1 MPRLPLVAIIGKP
14 NAGKSTLFNRLIGER
29 KAIVSSI
36 AGTTRDHV
44 AHRIETETVDYLLI
58 DTGGMGGGTTDADFE
73 DDVEAQ
79 SLLALAS
86 ADVILFLINGR
97 EDTTAADL
105 TIVDLLRKKRKKNT
119 AIIVVAT
126 KVDSPHHRDDAMD
139 RAARL
144 RLTDDICVV
153 SAAHNIGIEELE
165 ESITAALGAR
175 HFEKQHASSNDVPR
189 IAIIGKPNVG
199 KSSIVNALM
208 SAPKRATSPLLVSSI
223 PGTTRD
229 ATDTEIKADGATF
242 IFTDTAGLKKN
253 QKNDQDIE
261 RFAAMRTV
269 SAVEQS
275 DVVVLVIDATEGVKR
290 QDKRIAALAIESG
303 KSLVILI
310 NKIDL
315 FKQKERETVV
325 KEIASNLAF
334 CSFAS
339 FITCSA
345 ETREGLLHLFPVL
358 KRVAENRK
366 RRIATSLLNEWF
378 EHAMTK
384 SMGRNFA
391 QYITQVEESPP
402 TFVLFVKDPKRVK
415 VSDLK
420 FMERRLRDAFAF
432 DGTPLRFVTKAKSE
446 RTKKSSR

>member
-1 MPRLPLVAIIGKP
+1 MNPPRSILVLQLRRVGDVLFTLPA
-14 NAGKSTLFNRLIGER
+14 AG
-29 KAIVSSI
+29 V
-36 AGTTRDHV
+36 
-44 AHRIETETVDYLLI
+44 
-58 DTGGMGGGTTDADFE
+58 
-73 DDVEAQ
+73 
-79 SLLALAS
+79 
-86 ADVILFLINGR
+86 
-97 EDTTAADL
+97 
-105 TIVDLLRKKRKKNT
+105 LRRQF
-119 AIIVVAT
+119 
-126 KVDSPHHRDDAMD
+126 P
-139 RAARL
+139 RAR
-144 RLTDDICVV
+144 
-153 SAAHNIGIEELE
+153 IEELE

-315 FKQKERETVV
+315 F
-325 KEIASNLAF
+325 I
-334 CSFAS
+334 
-339 FITCSA
+339 
-345 ETREGLLHLFPVL
+345 
-358 KRVAENRK
+358 
-366 RRIATSLLNEWF
+366 
-378 EHAMTK
+378 MT
-384 SMGRNFA
+384 
-391 QYITQVEESPP
+391 
-402 TFVLFVKDPKRVK
+402 TFW
-415 VSDLK
+415 
-420 FMERRLRDAFAF
+420 
-432 DGTPLRFVTKAKSE
+432 T
-446 RTKKSSR
+446 